1 MKTYVEVLVSAD
13 GEKASVITEKL
24 FELGLKPTIGE
35 HDFVYTWKENVI
47 LNEVLKFVD
56 HVQSKLK
63 NSGAILKFSTFR

>member
-1 MKTYVEVLVSAD
+1 MKTYVEVYVSAD

-24 FELGLKPTIGE
+24 LELGLKPTIGE
-35 HDFVYTWKENVI
+35 HDFEYNWKENLV

-63 NSGAILKFSTFR
+63 GSGAILKFSTFR

>member
-1 MKTYVEVLVSAD
+1 MKTYVEVYVSAD

-35 HDFVYTWKENVI
+35 HDFVFTWKDNVI

-63 NSGAILKFSTFR
+63 KSGAILKFSTFR